1 MLYIVIICWFIIP
14 LSVFYNMPTLK
25 IKRSHHQAY
34 LFIYFILVFII
45 YLSIFTNASTILSE
59 KQFSF
64 FFILATNITVVI
76 KRTLFILHISFTCL
90 LKLFANTHILLY

>member
-1 MLYIVIICWFIIP
+1 
-14 LSVFYNMPTLK
+14 MPTLK
-25 IKRSHHQAY
+25 IKRSRHQAY

-59 KQFSF
+59 KQFSGF

>member
-14 LSVFYNMPTLK
+14 LSVFYNMTTLK
-25 IKRSHHQAY
+25 IKHSRHQAYLFIY

-59 KQFSF
+59 KQFSVF
-64 FFILATNITVVI
+64 F
-76 KRTLFILHISFTCL
+76 LF
-90 LKLFANTHILLY
+90 